1 MTDTEEPRILA
12 TPASGLIDEP
22 VSLVL
27 RGFGAR
33 QVVTVRSRVTVPDGQ
48 GFAAAIVIV
57 TDDAGTADLATTTPL
72 NGSYLVADAGG
83 LIWSLG
89 PDDETSPVGLN
100 TRFIDSGLQPYTV
113 ELTAEV
119 DGVVVATGA
128 WERLPTRPEVERHV
142 VRGAGSSAR
151 CSFPRPTARTRSSS
165 SCPAPTAASR
175 NISPRCTP
183 RTATGALALG
193 YFAAGEPGLLPET
206 LTEIPLEYFETALDW
221 ITDHPALDEQVL
233 VANGTSRGGEL
244 VLLLGSRYPQ
254 ITAVIA
260 WVPSNYLQ
268 AAIQGAGATEERT
281 SWTFGG
287 EDLPYLRLTADG
299 DLSAIGKGWSAPDAL
314 DQRAG
319 ALVGSIGHLRRV
331 RNEPHPTGAEIPVE
345 RIEGPVLFIS
355 GRDDTLWP
363 SATFSDWAVQRL
375 EDSGFPYDVVHL
387 AYENAGHTLGPP
399 LAPATLNTLYW
410 LQPGSDSAPFALNLG
425 GTPPGVAAA
434 RTDLWPQVLA
444 FLQKHTEQQLSP

>member
-1 MTDTEEPRILA
+1 MSDTEDPRILA

-33 QVVTVRSRVTVPDGQ
+33 QVVTVRSRVTVPDGP

-57 TDDAGTADLATTTPL
+57 TDDTGTADLATTTPL

-83 LIWSLG
+83 LIWSLD

-119 DGVVVATGA
+119 DGVVVASGA
-128 WERLPTRPEVERHV
+128 WERLPTRPDVERHV
-142 VRGAGSSAR
+142 VRERGLVGTLFLPAAEGPHPVVLVVPGSDGGI
-151 CSFPRPTARTRSSS
+151 PEHL
-165 SCPAPTAASR
+165 AALY
-175 NISPRCTP
+175 
-183 RTATGALALG
+183 AAHGYGALALG

-319 ALVGSIGHLRRV
+319 ALSSARSVTCAGCGTSRIRPGRRSRSSGSRARSCSSRDGTTRSGRRRRSVTGPCNGSRTVGSRTTWCTWRT
-331 RNEPHPTGAEIPVE
+331 RTPAT
-345 RIEGPVLFIS
+345 
-355 GRDDTLWP
+355 P
-363 SATFSDWAVQRL
+363 SALPWR
-375 EDSGFPYDVVHL
+375 
-387 AYENAGHTLGPP
+387 PP
-399 LAPATLNTLYW
+399 
-410 LQPGSDSAPFALNLG
+410 
-425 GTPPGVAAA
+425 
-434 RTDLWPQVLA
+434 R
-444 FLQKHTEQQLSP
+444 